1 MYQKTTFAILVAL
14 CFLGAQASNAVEE
27 GPTFSTGDTWA
38 FGIEID
44 LMEEVDSEIQDL
56 ENNITSEIIESDNF
70 TQIRN
75 WTGLGL
81 DSFELNNEAVLGFF
95 YTGEI
100 VDDFDNM
107 IHMQTEQSLY
117 SHTVVG
123 TKFTSMLPPAG
134 THDLKIKISCDG
146 EYDEENEECGED
158 DEDSKI
164 ELLDNNTGEAIVMEE
179 INTELSGGMHYIA
192 KITQDT
198 WWTQDTHELVKTQIT
213 VALGASADLTLR
225 NVPNLTY
232 EGESILTAISG
243 PQFECDDGQTIEFQ
257 FANDGAQDCEDWS
270 DEPRDEDGDGSTDQV
285 FECDNG
291 DTYPLDYVNDG
302 EWHCE
307 NGEDEGEGGA
317 SPCSNWEENDEE
329 QEAICYET
337 INVLYETAVVS
348 MDAEVSLNL
357 LFDFGDNPMDAMN
370 LPLEE
375 NKYWEGELDR
385 LTISGDLG
393 GKIDIAKPEMS
404 ICPDLDCDQLPE
416 MQDLYSGIT
425 DALQELHDNE
435 TFSITV
441 DRNDDGLP
449 DVITEWNDMFPM
461 YIPETWMDEVFQEIA
476 DQAFCD
482 DQESA
487 EEGEEC
493 DETAEEEYE
502 KLNLRIEN
510 NRFAFGPYNL
520 HDIEDF
526 SPIPYAFE
534 TGEKES
540 MQSSTGES
548 YEGYQVFP
556 TDRCSEN
563 NPDRNEDDCNEED
576 EEDDGRDDDED
587 NDDGNDDDDIII
599 IDNGQA
605 RSSHDDDEHDDDEHD
620 EEDSVDPFD
629 DSEIIWF
636 HDAETGHPAY
646 INMDMPNLREDG
658 YTIEME
664 PISHS
669 VAAEKVE
676 QNADPENPDKTELID
691 FGTTEITDEASDE
704 LPGFGI
710 LAAGASLLFV
720 SRRFR
725 K

>member
-416 MQDLYSGIT
+416 MQDLYSEIT

-587 NDDGNDDDDIII
+587 NDDDNDDDDIII

-605 RSSHDDDEHDDDEHD
+605 RSSHDDDEHDDDQHD

>member
-44 LMEEVDSEIQDL
+44 LMEEVEPEIQDI
-56 ENNITSEIIESDNF
+56 ENNITSELIESDNF

-117 SHTVVG
+117 SHTVIG

-158 DEDSKI
+158 DEDSKV

-243 PQFECDDGQTIEFQ
+243 PQFECDDGQTIAFED
-257 FANDGAQDCEDWS
+257 ANNGWEDCEDGS
-270 DEPRDEDGDGSTDQV
+270 DEPRDDAGDGSPDQE

-291 DTYPLDYVNDG
+291 DTYPLDYVNDD

-307 NGEDEGEGGA
+307 NGEDEGEGGV
-317 SPCSNWEENDEE
+317 SPCSNWEENEE
-329 QEAICYET
+329 EKEAICYET
-337 INVLYETAVVS
+337 INVLYETAGVS
-348 MDAEVSLNL
+348 MDAEVSINL

-416 MQDLYSGIT
+416 MQDLYSEIT

-449 DVITEWNDMFPM
+449 DVITEWNDLFPM

-540 MQSSTGES
+540 IQSSTGES

-587 NDDGNDDDDIII
+587 NDDDNDDGDIII
-599 IDNGQA
+599 IDDGQA
-605 RSSHDDDEHDDDEHD
+605 RSSHDDDEHGDDEHD
-620 EEDSVDPFD
+620 EEDSVGAFD

-664 PISHS
+664 PISHT

-691 FGTTEITDEASDE
+691 FGTTEVTDEASDE